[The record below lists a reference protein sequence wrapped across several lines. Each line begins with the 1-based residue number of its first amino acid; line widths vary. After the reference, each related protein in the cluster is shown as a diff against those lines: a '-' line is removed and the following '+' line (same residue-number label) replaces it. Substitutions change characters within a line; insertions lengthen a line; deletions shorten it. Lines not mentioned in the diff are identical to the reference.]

1 MAYNIF
7 IDADIILDVLLKR
20 EDFYKDS
27 YAVFILSEEDDINL
41 YSSSSIILNVQYIGT
56 RMSSDKKIIPS
67 TIYYLLEN
75 FIDVINPAKQTILKA
90 YDSDYKDYEDAV
102 QYFTAK
108 DSGIIDYF
116 ITRNIKDYK
125 KETNGV
131 PVLTPAQ
138 FLKLHAKQNP

>member
-75 FIDVINPAKQTILKA
+75 FIDVINPTKQTILKA

-125 KETNGV
+125 KENNGV
-131 PVLTPAQ
+131 PVVTPAQ
-138 FLKLHAKQNP
+138 FLKLQAK

>member
-7 IDADIILDVLLKR
+7 IDADLILDVLLKR
-20 EDFYKDS
+20 EGFYKDS
-27 YAVFILSEEDDINL
+27 YATFILSEENDINL
-41 YSSSSIILNVQYIGT
+41 YSSSSIILNVQYIGS

-75 FIDVINPAKQTILKA
+75 FIDIINPTKQTILKA

-116 ITRNIKDYK
+116 VTRNVK
-125 KETNGV
+125 NCAGV
-131 PVLTPAQ
+131 TTGTPLFSFLWSLT
-138 FLKLHAKQNP
+138 FLVTK

>member
-20 EDFYKDS
+20 EDFYQDS
-27 YAVFILSEEDDINL
+27 YAIFILGEQDEINL

-56 RMSSDKKIIPS
+56 RLLSNKKS
-67 TIYYLLEN
+67 VAKTIYYLLEN
-75 FIDVINPAKQTILKA
+75 FIDVINPTKQTILKA
-90 YDSDYKDYEDAV
+90 YDSDYSDYEDAV

-116 ITRNIKDYK
+116 VTRNVKDYK
-125 KETNGV
+125 KENNGI
-131 PVLTPAQ
+131 PVLTPSQ
-138 FLKLHAKQNP
+138 YLRQHAK